1 MISHET
7 CSVYYVHDDISKLDV
22 HGSVHRNINLT
33 EITNKMRPVAEFINP
48 TFLNCS
54 TCFERHT
61 AHHQEL
67 KNCNCNLW
75 FYIRLWWPAAAGHHK
90 RM

>member
-1 MISHET
+1 
-7 CSVYYVHDDISKLDV
+7 VHQVGDQ
-22 HGSVHRNINLT
+22 T
-33 EITNKMRPVAEFINP
+33 EVIIPL
-48 TFLNCS
+48 FLKCS

-67 KNCNCNLW
+67 KNCYCSLW
-75 FYIRLWWPAAAGHHK
+75 FYTRLWLPAAAGNHK